1 MSKDKKSLLEF
12 CVVFDNQKSVDLID
26 WLNKNNLTQSQ
37 IGLSKMSH
45 ASHMYAMF
53 VGDYRGIIHDD
64 SQDVLLSSIPKD
76 ISPIAYLSFNQMG
89 YSKYCQD
96 YKEYWKWVEKRNH
109 ERYESTVNHGKSYD
123 AKNRG
128 ELLAIKSGQF
138 DYDGLLQKADE
149 LIKDVELAFD
159 QSDLPE
165 IPEHYLAIKTL
176 IKIREQLY
184 G

>member
-1 MSKDKKSLLEF
+1 MHTFRLLYTALDIAKLGK
-12 CVVFDNQKSVDLID
+12 V
-26 WLNKNNLTQSQ
+26 
-37 IGLSKMSH
+37 
-45 ASHMYAMF
+45 
-53 VGDYRGIIHDD
+53 II
-64 SQDVLLSSIPKD
+64 
-76 ISPIAYLSFNQMG
+76 
-89 YSKYCQD
+89 
-96 YKEYWKWVEKRNH
+96 KR
-109 ERYESTVNHGKSYD
+109 D
-123 AKNRG
+123 NRG

-138 DYDGLLQKADE
+138 DYDDLLQKADE